1 MKDKKNKKLKKRIV
15 NIIYTISIIVL
26 VLALG
31 FSIYKIINWDKD
43 NKRVKE
49 QEEEIK
55 KITDI
60 VEVDEKDN
68 KNIEV
73 IEQKEEIAKENP
85 YWDFI
90 KIPLI
95 SVNFDELKKKNSDT
109 VGWIKVDNTNINYPV
124 VKCSNNDFYLNHG
137 FDEKWNDA
145 GWIFMDYRNNP
156 VNFDK
161 NTVIYGHSR
170 VDKSMFGTLRNVVKQ
185 SWFNNKDNHIIKL
198 STPKENTMWQVF
210 STYKIKAEDY
220 YLQTKFSSDSEYQTW
235 LNDMR
240 RRSQF
245 NYGISVSTSD
255 KVLTLSSCFDTNGTR
270 VVLHAKLIKKEV
282 R

>member
-15 NIIYTISIIVL
+15 NIIYTIIIMVL

-60 VEVDEKDN
+60 VEVDETDN

-145 GWIFMDYRNNP
+145 GWTFMDYRNNP